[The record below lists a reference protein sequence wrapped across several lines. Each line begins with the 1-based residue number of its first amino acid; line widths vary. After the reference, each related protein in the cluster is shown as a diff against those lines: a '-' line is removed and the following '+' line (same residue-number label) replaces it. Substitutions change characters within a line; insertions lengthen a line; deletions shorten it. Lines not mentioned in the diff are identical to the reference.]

1 MKTEDLIA
9 SLAAEPLPPAGPSL
23 ERQAAIGL
31 SAGAFVTL
39 ALFAVVLGPRP
50 GLGIALSDPVTL
62 AKTVLPL
69 VLGVLSFGLVL
80 RASRPAVPP
89 GAASRVVWAV
99 PVAVAALFAWAFAS
113 TPVGQRLADFV
124 GHSIHVCLP
133 SITVLSLPIL
143 AGLLMA
149 LRQGAP
155 MNPVRSGALAGL
167 ASAGLATAIYSL
179 FCTEDTPLFYGVW
192 YSLGILIV
200 AGLGAF
206 LGHRLLRW

>member
-23 ERQAAIGL
+23 ERRAAGGL
-31 SAGAFVTL
+31 AAGAFVTL

-50 GLGIALSDPVTL
+50 GLGIAVSDPVTL

-69 VLGVLSFGLVL
+69 VLAVLSLGLVL
-80 RASRPAVPP
+80 RASRPAVPS
-89 GAASRVVWAV
+89 GAASRIIWAV
-99 PVAVAALFAWAFAS
+99 PAAVFGLFVWAFVT
-113 TPVGQRLADFV
+113 TPAGQRLADFV

-133 SITVLSLPIL
+133 SITALSLPIL
-143 AGLLMA
+143 GGLLMA

-155 MNPVRSGALAGL
+155 VNPVRCGALAGL

-179 FCTEDTPLFYGVW
+179 FCIEDTPLFYGVW

-200 AGLGAF
+200 TGLGAV
-206 LGHRLLRW
+206 LGNRLLRW

>member
-23 ERQAAIGL
+23 ERRAAGGL
-31 SAGAFVTL
+31 AAGAFVTL
-39 ALFAVVLGPRP
+39 ALFAVVLGPRA
-50 GLGIALSDPVTL
+50 GLGVALSDPVTL

-69 VLGVLSFGLVL
+69 LLGVLSLGLVL
-80 RASRPAVPP
+80 RASRPAAPS
-89 GAASRVVWAV
+89 GAASKVIWAV
-99 PVAVAALFAWAFAS
+99 PATVAALFAWSFA
-113 TPVGQRLADFV
+113 TTAAGQRLADFV

-143 AGLLMA
+143 AGLLTG
-149 LRQGAP
+149 LRKGAP
-155 MNPVRSGALAGL
+155 VNPVRCGALAGL

-179 FCTEDTPLFYGVW
+179 FCTEDTPLFYGIW

-200 AGLGAF
+200 AGLGAI
-206 LGHRLLRW
+206 LGNRFLRW